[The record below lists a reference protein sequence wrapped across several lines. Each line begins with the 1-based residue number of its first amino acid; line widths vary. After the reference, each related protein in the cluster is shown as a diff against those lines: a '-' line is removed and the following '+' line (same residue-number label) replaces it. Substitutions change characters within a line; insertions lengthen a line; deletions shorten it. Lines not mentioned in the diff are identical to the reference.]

1 MNTRFYSEIENSFTS
16 SRLSVYK
23 QDGADN
29 LTCLARYLYNIE
41 VCKSLYSSL
50 NIFEVSFRNAIDKVL
65 CTVAGTDNW
74 YDILTLDST
83 SMKNI
88 NDAKHKIQKKGSLLP
103 TTELSQN

>member
-1 MNTRFYSEIENSFTS
+1 MNKHFYSEIESSFTS

-23 QDGADN
+23 QDSADDT
-29 LTCLARYLYNIE
+29 TCLARYLYNIE

-50 NIFEVSFRNAIDKVL
+50 NIFEVTFRNVIDKVL
-65 CTVAGTDNW
+65 CTVAGADNW

-88 NDAKHKIQKKGSLLP
+88 NDAKHKIQKKESQLLM
-103 TTELSQN
+103 TELFLS